1 MTIAPATRTM
11 QAAVIAGPRAVELER
26 VPLPEPG
33 PGEVRLRLEGCGVCG
48 SNLPPWEGR
57 PWFSY
62 PFEPGA
68 PGHEGW
74 GRVDALG
81 EGVEGL
87 QVGDRVTALSY
98 HAYASYD
105 LAAADAVVKLPEA
118 LGRAPFPGEPLGC
131 AMNVFERSDVQ
142 AGQTVAVVGVGFLGG
157 LLVQLASRAGARVIA
172 VSRRPFSLDLAR
184 TVGAAETVPLTD
196 RYETAQKVMDLT
208 NGAGCDRVIEAVG
221 TQEPLTLA
229 GELTRVRGRLTVAG
243 YHQDGPRE
251 VNMQLWNWRG
261 LDVINAHERDPTR
274 YISGMERAVE
284 AVAAGT
290 LDPTPLLT
298 HTFAL
303 DKLGSAFE
311 AMQTRPDGFLKA
323 LVTF

>member
-1 MTIAPATRTM
+1 MTATPATRTM
-11 QAAVIAGPRAVELER
+11 QAAVIAGPQTLTVER
-26 VPLPEPG
+26 VALPEPG
-33 PGEVRLRLEGCGVCG
+33 PGEVRLKLEGCGVCG

-57 PWFSY
+57 PWFEY

-74 GRVDALG
+74 GHVDALG
-81 EGVEGL
+81 EGVTGSE
-87 QVGDRVTALSY
+87 VGDRVTAISY
-98 HAYASYD
+98 HAYATHD
-105 LAAADAVVKLPEA
+105 LVAADAVVKLPEA
-118 LGRAPFPGEPLGC
+118 LDNMPFPGEPLGC
-131 AMNVFERSDVQ
+131 AMNVFERSDIR

-157 LLVQLASRAGARVIA
+157 LLVQLAAGAGARVIA
-172 VSRRPFSLDLAR
+172 VSRRPFSLELAKG
-184 TVGAAETVPLTD
+184 VGAAETVPLTD
-196 RYETAQKVMDLT
+196 RYETLQRVMDLT
-208 NGAGCDRVIEAVG
+208 DGEGCDRVIEAVG

-229 GELTRVRGRLTVAG
+229 GEFTRVRGRLMIAG

-261 LDVINAHERDPTR
+261 LDVINAHERDPAR
-274 YISGMERAVE
+274 YTSGMRRAVE
-284 AVAAGT
+284 AVVAGT

-298 HTFAL
+298 HTFTL
-303 DKLGSAFE
+303 DDLGSAFK

>member
-1 MTIAPATRTM
+1 MTVTPVTRTM
-11 QAAVIAGPRAVELER
+11 QAAVIAGPRTVELEHL
-26 VPLPEPG
+26 PLPEPG
-33 PGEVRLRLEGCGVCG
+33 PGEVRLKLEGCGVCG

-57 PWFSY
+57 PWFNY

-81 EGVEGL
+81 EGVTNL
-87 QVGDRVTALSY
+87 KVGDRVTALSY
-98 HAYASYD
+98 HAYAAYD

-142 AGQTVAVVGVGFLGG
+142 AGQTVAVIGVGFLGG

-184 TVGAAETVPLTD
+184 AVGAAETVPLTD
-196 RYETAQKVMDLT
+196 RYETAQRVMDLT
-208 NGAGCDRVIEAVG
+208 NGRGCDRVIEAVG

-261 LDVINAHERDPTR
+261 LDVINAHERDPAR
-274 YISGMERAVE
+274 YVSGMERAVE
-284 AVAAGT
+284 AVLAGT

-298 HTFAL
+298 HTFTL
-303 DKLGSAFE
+303 EDLGSAFE
-311 AMQTRPDGFLKA
+311 AMQARPDGFLKA